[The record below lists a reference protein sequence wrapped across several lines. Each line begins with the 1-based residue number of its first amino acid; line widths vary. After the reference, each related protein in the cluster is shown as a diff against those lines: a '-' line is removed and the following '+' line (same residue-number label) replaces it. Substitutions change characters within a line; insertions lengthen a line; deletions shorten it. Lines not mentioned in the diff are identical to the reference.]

1 MSWRNIAGASGGGCR
16 MSAAR
21 ERQQRDAAG
30 PSHRHVV
37 ARVPAAPPGELKL
50 ARQWRE
56 EAGVLRRRSAPT
68 QADVL
73 ESCAAELESWTL
85 ERDLETMTLHQ
96 AAQESGFSYS
106 ALEKNVRRGAIINVG
121 KKGAPR
127 IRRGDLSRKQV
138 PPGPQLVPDI
148 SARVLGG

>member
-1 MSWRNIAGASGGGCR
+1 

-21 ERQQRDAAG
+21 ERQQCDAAG
-30 PSHRHVV
+30 LSHRCAV
-37 ARVPAAPPGELKL
+37 ARAPVPPPSELKL
-50 ARQWRE
+50 VQRWRE
-56 EAGVLRRRSAPT
+56 EVGVLRRRSAPT

-85 ERDLETMTLHQ
+85 ERDLETITLHQ
-96 AAQESGFSYS
+96 AARESGFSYS
-106 ALEKNVRRGAIINVG
+106 ALEKNVRRGAIANVG

-127 IRRGDLSRKQV
+127 IRRGDLPRKPV